1 MVDETVADVDVE
13 VVDEVVILFAVT
25 EEVTPLFAELFAAV
39 GDEFFDDVAVVVVV
53 ELLAAFTN
61 DSAMAVSGGHKLVV
75 CTKPRS
81 KLKHSK
87 TAAPTELRRA
97 TIELTMVHLF
107 KRIS

>member
-1 MVDETVADVDVE
+1 MGLFVVVDGAVADVE
-13 VVDEVVILFAVT
+13 EAVVDEVAILCAVGA
-25 EEVTPLFAELFAAV
+25 FAELFAAV
-39 GDEFFDDVAVVVVV
+39 GEEFFDVVVLVV
-53 ELLAAFTN
+53 EILVALTN
-61 DSAMAVSGGHKLVV
+61 DSAIAVSGGHKFVV

-97 TIELTMVHLF
+97 TIEFTMVHLF